1 MAPLMQAYPRD
12 EELLLKLEYL
22 PKQNPVL
29 SIEGID
35 DAIREAFARTKKQKA
50 GKQLEVPKEPEE
62 LAELCLKHL
71 RERSDPIVSPFFF
84 SQMKVEDVFDM
95 DAISHEM
102 QRQRM
107 KIGVFYQY
115 LMIELMKR
123 NAKLT
128 NSNFVQAFDGAKEGD
143 AVADIRT
150 PKFSDQTGLR
160 LYMSIKKSEDT
171 VGGQDIGGVI
181 RRIEKVA
188 KDDKNLT
195 SPYLCV
201 IAIGTP
207 AKGKIKQYESGRY
220 MRKTKD
226 GNPYSFNCEIWL
238 PEFIFPY
245 VTGQSP
251 ILVYKESMKL
261 VKEYLPFYTLDE
273 NIRKE
278 AASILGNKLRQ
289 LGIADENGDIDID
302 KFFDY
307 VVKEA

>member
-1 MAPLMQAYPRD
+1 
-12 EELLLKLEYL
+12 
-22 PKQNPVL
+22 
-29 SIEGID
+29 
-35 DAIREAFARTKKQKA
+35 
-50 GKQLEVPKEPEE
+50 
-62 LAELCLKHL
+62 
-71 RERSDPIVSPFFF
+71 
-84 SQMKVEDVFDM
+84 MKVEDVFDM